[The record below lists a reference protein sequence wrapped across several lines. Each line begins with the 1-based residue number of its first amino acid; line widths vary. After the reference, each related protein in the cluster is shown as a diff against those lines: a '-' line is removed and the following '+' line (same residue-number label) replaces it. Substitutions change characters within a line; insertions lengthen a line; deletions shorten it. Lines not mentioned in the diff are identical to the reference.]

1 MIKQW
6 KLKYVYS
13 IYYFYIKLIA
23 LVCYFSQALSQE
35 IIKTIQ
41 SVISINPIYKEI
53 LHPMLQHGNVSDD
66 PSYLSDI
73 AAAIADCETHE
84 YQEILEEINVRT
96 SHFNKINNYSEFCA

>member
-6 KLKYVYS
+6 KLKYCS
-13 IYYFYIKLIA
+13 FHYFYIKTITSIS
-23 LVCYFSQALSQE
+23 YFFQALSQE

-84 YQEILEEINVRT
+84 YQEILEETNVRT
-96 SHFNKINNYSEFCA
+96 SHLLKKL